1 MSESA
6 SPFASHLQ
14 DLRAG
19 LLSQGLDGFL
29 VPMADSY
36 LNEYVPPSDRRIA
49 FLSGF
54 TGSFAFILVI
64 ADKAAF
70 FTDSRYTLQAE
81 EEISSDL
88 FELYDTAQ
96 KTPSAWMKENLF
108 DTLKIGFDPRLH
120 STSQIEQFQ
129 KALQGTSVKLKPLS
143 QNPIDA
149 LWKDRPAPRCEPI
162 IPHDKKYTGKESSI
176 KREKI
181 AQELKKRNFSA
192 TVLTDPTSIAWL
204 LNIRGGDVPDIP
216 LPLCR
221 AIVKSD
227 RSANLFMD
235 PEKLSEDLHHH
246 LGHEITIYKEEDFVI
261 ALDQLGRTKSR
272 VLIDPTLTP
281 HIYTDRLLQSG
292 AMIERGD
299 DLCALPRACKNPTEI
314 DGMRAAHR
322 RDGAALVK
330 LLAWLDNVIHLG
342 KTTELDVNEK
352 LEAFRAEGSLHKG
365 RSFPTIAG
373 SGPNGAIVHYRPSEK
388 TNRRLDPNSF
398 LLIDSGGQY
407 LDGTTDVTRTI
418 ATGTLTHEMRE
429 RFTRVLKG
437 HIALAS
443 IHFPEGTSGADLDIL
458 ARQYL
463 WEIGEDYGHGTG
475 HGVGSYLSVHEG
487 PQGISH
493 NSRTKL
499 RAGMV
504 LSNEPGFYKAGFYGI
519 RHENLQYVTQLPDI
533 SSPKQKMLGFEPL
546 TLVPFDRRGIIVDML
561 TQAEKEWLNAYHV
574 RVEKALRP
582 QLDNESSAWLLEATA
597 LV

>member
-1 MSESA
+1 MNDSA
-6 SPFASHLQ
+6 SPFAKRLQ
-14 DLRAG
+14 DLRSA

-29 VPMADSY
+29 VPMADPY
-36 LNEYVPPSDRRIA
+36 LNEYVPPSDRRIT

-54 TGSFAFILVI
+54 TGSFAFILVLGDR
-64 ADKAAF
+64 AVF
-70 FTDSRYTLQAE
+70 FTDSRYTLQAKE
-81 EEISSDL
+81 EVSSDL
-88 FELYDTAQ
+88 FELYDTSK
-96 KTPSAWMKENLF
+96 KTPTLWIKENLS
-108 DTLKIGFDPRLH
+108 DTVKIGFDPRLH
-120 STSQIEQFQ
+120 STSQIEQFP
-129 KALQGTSVKLKPLS
+129 KGLQGKSIKLTPLS

-149 LWKDRPAPRCEPI
+149 LWHNRPTPKCEPI
-162 IPHDKKYTGKESSI
+162 IPHEEKYTGKESTL
-176 KREKI
+176 KREEI
-181 AQELKKRNFSA
+181 AQKLKKRHYVA
-192 TVLTDPTSIAWL
+192 TILTDPTSVAWL
-204 LNIRGGDVPDIP
+204 LNIRGGDVPDMP

-227 RSANLFMD
+227 RSTDLFMD
-235 PEKLSEDLHHH
+235 PEKLSEGLHHH
-246 LGHEITIYKEEDFVI
+246 LGHEITIYKEEDFPI

-272 VLIDPTLTP
+272 VLIDPTQTP
-281 HIYTDRLLQSG
+281 HIFTDRLLQSG

-299 DLCALPRACKNPTEI
+299 DLCALPRACKNATEI

-330 LLAWLDNVIHLG
+330 LLAWLDSVIPLG
-342 KTTELDVNEK
+342 KTTEIDVDKK

-373 SGPNGAIVHYRPSEK
+373 SGPNGAIVHYRASEK
-388 TNRRLDPNSF
+388 TNRTLDQNTF
-398 LLIDSGGQY
+398 LLIDSGAQY

-418 ATGTLTHEMRE
+418 PIGKLTHEMRE

-443 IHFPEGTSGADLDIL
+443 IHFPEETTGADLDVL

-487 PQGISH
+487 PQSISH
-493 NSRTKL
+493 NSRIPL

-533 SSPKQKMLGFEPL
+533 SLPERKMLGFETL
-546 TLVPFDRRGIIVDML
+546 TLVPFDRRGIIIEML
-561 TQAEKEWLNAYHV
+561 TQTEKDWLNAYHT
-574 RVEKALRP
+574 RIEKALRP

-597 LV
+597 LL